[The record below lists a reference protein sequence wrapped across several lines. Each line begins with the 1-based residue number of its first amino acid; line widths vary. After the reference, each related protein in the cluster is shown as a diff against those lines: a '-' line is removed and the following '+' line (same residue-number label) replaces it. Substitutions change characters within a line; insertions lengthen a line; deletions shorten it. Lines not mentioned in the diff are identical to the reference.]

1 MPSKSNAQHLFMAA
15 IANNP
20 KFAAKV
26 KVSQKV
32 GKDFIAADK
41 AKKDKETK

>member
-1 MPSKSNAQHLFMAA
+1 MPSKSIAQHLFMSA

-20 KFAAKV
+20 KFASKV

-32 GKDFIAADK
+32 GKDFIKADK
-41 AKKDKETK
+41 ENKEKK

>member
-1 MPSKSNAQHLFMAA
+1 MPSSSIAQHMFMAA

-32 GKDFIAADK
+32 GKDFVAADK
-41 AKKDKETK
+41 AKKDKEKK

>member
-26 KVSQKV
+26 KVPQAV
-32 GKDFIAADK
+32 GKEFVKADEE
-41 AKKDKETK
+41 KKGKK